1 MTGVQTCALPI
12 SPWCDEHGRV
22 LDDGTVALLSDGSY
36 FWTAAEPQH
45 GWLESCA
52 EGLNAAIEDL
62 TEQLC
67 AVSLQG
73 PTAREVLSA
82 AVGQDMSTLPFF
94 GRADVL
100 IGGVP
105 VSISRT
111 GYSGDLGYEIWIPWS
126 DALPVWDALIAAG
139 EAYTLRVAGMEA
151 LDVARLEAG
160 LIMAGVDYYSS
171 RHARHPSQ
179 AASPYEIGF
188 DRLVD
193 LDKPSFIGRRA
204 LADEVAD
211 GGPSMRLV
219 GLELDLNLFEAA
231 YLDLGYAIEHPL
243 RAWRRV
249 TPLYRKGEI
258 GRAHV

>member
-1 MTGVQTCALPI
+1 MC
-12 SPWCDEHGRV
+12 S
-22 LDDGTVALLSDGSY
+22 SD
-36 FWTAAEPQH
+36 
-45 GWLESCA
+45 L
-52 EGLNAAIEDL
+52 
-62 TEQLC
+62 
-67 AVSLQG
+67 
-73 PTAREVLSA
+73 
-82 AVGQDMSTLPFF
+82 STLPFF

-126 DALPVWDALIAAG
+126 SALPVWDALIAAG

-160 LIMAGVDYYSS
+160 LIMAGVDYYSA

-204 LADEVAD
+204 LAEEAAE
-211 GGPSMRLV
+211 GGASMRLV
-219 GLELDLNLFEAA
+219 GLELDLNVFEAA

-258 GRAHV
+258 IGRATSGTFSPLLKRSEEHNV